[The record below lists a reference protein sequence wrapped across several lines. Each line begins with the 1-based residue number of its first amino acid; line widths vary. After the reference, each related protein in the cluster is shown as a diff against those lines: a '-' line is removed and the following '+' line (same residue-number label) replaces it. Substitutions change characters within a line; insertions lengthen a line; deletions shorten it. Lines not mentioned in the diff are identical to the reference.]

1 MFLYRDILK
10 RSALITWR
18 NKYLWFFGLF
28 ASLLLGTGRFN
39 LSFSQSAEDW
49 NGNFFSNLADFFDK
63 GLIGGGFFRS
73 ISLYYRQDPI
83 SASIF
88 LVFFFI
94 VVVLSVFLLWLAVVS
109 QGGLTSDAAKIVK
122 SGDKGPKPTIG
133 SGLSIG
139 AKKFWPVLGFN
150 LIAMVMVYL
159 FSAIAGLPLVFMPVR
174 PEIDVMLLYVLL
186 FVLLIP
192 LALIVSFLGKFAVCF
207 SVIKGKKFIDSI
219 EDAIKLFAK
228 NWLISIEMALIL
240 FFVDFIAIFA
250 IGLAL
255 LILAI
260 PYFFASL
267 VIATV
272 FSAGIFWLSVAIG
285 FALAII
291 LVVLTGSILTT
302 FHMVAWTDIFI
313 NLTDKKGAL
322 AKIVRLAEGM
332 KK

>member
-10 RSALITWR
+10 RSALITLR

-28 ASLLLGTGRFN
+28 ASLLVSTGRFN
-39 LSFSQSAEDW
+39 MSFSQASDDW
-49 NGNFFSNLADFFDK
+49 SKNIFSSLALFLNEGVLSGNFFR
-63 GLIGGGFFRS
+63 GLG
-73 ISLYYRQDPI
+73 LYYKQDPI

-88 LVFFFI
+88 TVFFMV
-94 VVVLSVFLLWLAVVS
+94 VVVLSLFLLWMAVIS
-109 QGGLTSDAAKIVK
+109 QGGLTADSAKIIK
-122 SGDKGPKPTIG
+122 AGDKGPKPTIA
-133 SGLSIG
+133 SGLEIG

-150 LIAMVMVYL
+150 LIAIFLVYL
-159 FSAIAGLPLVFMPVR
+159 FAAIAGLPLVYMPPR
-174 PEIDVMLLYVLL
+174 PDIDLMLLYTLL
-186 FVLLIP
+186 FVLMIP
-192 LALIVSFLGKFAVCF
+192 LALIISFLAKFAVCF

-219 EDAIKLFAK
+219 EDAIKLFSK

-250 IGLAL
+250 IGLTL

-260 PYFFASL
+260 PYFFAAMA
-267 VIATV
+267 IAMV
-272 FSAGIFWLSVAIG
+272 FSQGIFWLSVVLG
-285 FALAII
+285 LTLAII
-291 LVVLTGSILTT
+291 IVVLAGSILTT